1 MSLKELITIEGICER
16 YGCERHTASAI
27 IRKIPHFK
35 VGKLLMVYERDLD
48 NWEREQLVYPLPKGV
63 RKPKQ
68 TGPYIIERRRA

>member
-1 MSLKELITIEGICER
+1 MKELVTIEAICTR
-16 YGCERHTASAI
+16 YQCERHTASAI

-35 VGKLLMVYERDLD
+35 VGKLLMAYERDLSD
-48 NWEREQLVYPLPKGV
+48 WERDQMVYPLPKGG